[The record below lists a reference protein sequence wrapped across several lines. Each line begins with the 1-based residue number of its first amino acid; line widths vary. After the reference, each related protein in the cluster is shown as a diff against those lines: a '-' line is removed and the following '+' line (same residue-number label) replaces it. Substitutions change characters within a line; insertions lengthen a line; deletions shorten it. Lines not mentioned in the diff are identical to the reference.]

1 MKNIAEPLLAK
12 QLVDAVEADFPDHKP
27 GTRPIHTIGVG
38 VEGYFEA
45 SDVAKTYCIAEH
57 FQGQRVPVSVRFSNG
72 SGSPAQHDGWSDVR
86 GMATRFHLKDG
97 ATDLIAMTLG
107 EFFVRTVEEFFDL
120 TTAARQTP
128 VTKPSLWEKF
138 LAIIQFKVP
147 PPDPYPGQKASG
159 DAGTLAYA
167 NTHRFAQLAIVQAGS
182 IGAPVSYVR
191 ASYHAVHTF
200 IIEGPDGVRRPV
212 RFSWKPV
219 AGVRTTDPKDPPID
233 VYLKKELEDRLS
245 DWPAR
250 FLLMMMIG
258 EPGDALED
266 PAQPW
271 PARRVRVVMGTLT
284 LTKVAEDQEAA
295 AEKIG
300 FNPWRLVPGIEA
312 SDDPILLARR
322 DAYQESQQR
331 RGATACPF
339 HGS

>member
-1 MKNIAEPLLAK
+1 MGDLSLAK
-12 QLVDAVEADFPDHKP
+12 QLVDAVISDFPDHKD
-27 GTRPIHTIGVG
+27 GLRPIHTIGVG
-38 VEGYFEA
+38 VDGYFEA
-45 SDVAKTYCIAEH
+45 EDVAKDYCIAEH

-72 SGSPAQHDGWSDVR
+72 SGSPKQHDGWSDVR

-219 AGVRTTDPKDPPID
+219 AGVRSKDPKEPPVD
-233 VYLKKELEDRLS
+233 VYLKKELEDRLN

-266 PAQPW
+266 PTQPW
-271 PARRVRVVMGTLT
+271 PAKRVRVVMGTLT
-284 LTKVAEDQEAA
+284 LTNIPKDQDAA
-295 AEKIG
+295 SEKMG
-300 FNPWRLVPGIEA
+300 F
-312 SDDPILLARR
+312 
-322 DAYQESQQR
+322 
-331 RGATACPF
+331 
-339 HGS
+339 